1 MISHN
6 DIVFFVVSLTT
17 TFVGGYIFTK
27 KKKNIVNIFIFGI
40 IIFFVNSII
49 FNMLFK

>member
-6 DIVFFVVSLTT
+6 DVIFFVVSLTT

-27 KKKNIVNIFIFGI
+27 KKKSIVNVFIFGI
-40 IIFFVNSII
+40 IIFIVNSII
-49 FNMLFK
+49 FYMLFE